1 MQMAIMRLLFNV
13 INFRCQFNQIPFNLI
28 CSTGRKTNLELSSLF
43 SAISV
48 PGKDPCYITG
58 S

>member
-1 MQMAIMRLLFNV
+1 MQTAIMRLLFNV
-13 INFRCQFNQIPFNLI
+13 NFKCQFNRIPFNLI
-28 CSTGRKTNLELSSLF
+28 CSTEGKTNLELSSLF